1 MKITFDLPPDV
12 MRDITA
18 ALANAIVQAQ
28 NAAERAPQ
36 VPGTGSWPTAED
48 DLIALDVL
56 HRTLHE
62 VMYESEVG

>member
-18 ALANAIVQAQ
+18 ALANAIGQAQ

-36 VPGTGSWPTAED
+36 FPGNGSWPTAEN

-56 HRTLHE
+56 PRTLHE

>member
-1 MKITFDLPPDV
+1 MRITFDLPPDV

-28 NAAERAPQ
+28 NAAERASQ
-36 VPGTGSWPTAED
+36 IPGKGSWPTAED
-48 DLIALDVL
+48 DVIALDVL